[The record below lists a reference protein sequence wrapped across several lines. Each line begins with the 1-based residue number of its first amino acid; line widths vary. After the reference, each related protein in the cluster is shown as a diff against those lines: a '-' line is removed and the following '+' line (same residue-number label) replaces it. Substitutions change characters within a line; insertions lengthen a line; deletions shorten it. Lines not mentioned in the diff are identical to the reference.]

1 MAVMWGMGNFYCKWG
16 EAKNGG
22 WGVYNGRWEVF
33 KVSLH
38 SLSVGANPLFYEDP
52 PYITYLFQVFPTPT
66 PPISLSPP
74 APFRSP
80 PLLFLLSFFLWV
92 LNGDHITFHV
102 LFYLID
108 LHMLSLGTLVQ

>member
-52 PYITYLFQVFPTPT
+52 PYMTYLFQVFSTPT
-66 PPISLSPP
+66 PHVPFTSSPLPLTTPVIS
-74 APFRSP
+74 
-80 PLLFLLSFFLWV
+80 V
-92 LNGDHITFHV
+92 V
-102 LFYLID
+102 LFP
-108 LHMLSLGTLVQ
+108 LGAKW